1 MKHALRVA
9 TAAAAIAAF
18 GIFAGP
24 VTAQTP
30 KPSYYDELVS
40 NLDAANSFETVRHL
54 ANDIGGRFSGT
65 RQEDQAAEW
74 LKQQMDGF
82 GYQTK
87 INQYHGPATTS
98 SGVVRSPDTTLY
110 PGPTWIMRAAGNSR
124 MTGYDTPASG
134 EVIWINNSGAT
145 AADFPA

>member
-1 MKHALRVA
+1 MKHLFRAA
-9 TAAAAIAAF
+9 TAVAATAAF

-24 VTAQTP
+24 ATAQTP
-30 KPSYYDELVS
+30 KPSYYDELVG

-54 ANDIGGRFSGT
+54 ADDIGGRFSGT
-65 RQEDQAAEW
+65 RQEDQAADW

-98 SGVVRSPDTTLY
+98 SAVVRSPDTKLL
-110 PGPTWIMRAAGNSR
+110 SR
-124 MTGYDTPASG
+124 SDLDHACRRQL
-134 EVIWINNSGAT
+134 
-145 AADFPA
+145 ADDRL

>member
-9 TAAAAIAAF
+9 TATAAIAAF

-30 KPSYYDELVS
+30 KPSYYDELVG

-65 RQEDQAAEW
+65 RQEDQAADW

-98 SGVVRSPDTTLY
+98 SAVVRSPDNTLY
-110 PGPTWIMRAAGNSR
+110 PGPTWIMRA
-124 MTGYDTPASG
+124 PA
-134 EVIWINNSGAT
+134 T
-145 AADFPA
+145 RR